1 MAELANM
8 PLRIQKIVQAHIGE
22 DEHVYLCVLGRSSLL
37 RPDYVFITS
46 RRVLVLDERYIGS
59 LAVSYANVRCNLLFT
74 EISGVQLVR
83 HLKHRFFRQA
93 KLEISVVRNVHWI
106 DNINFRA
113 AQCAYACITEQLS
126 EVRSHHDRNRVTS
139 ETR

>member
-1 MAELANM
+1 MVEFANL
-8 PLRIQKIVQAHIGE
+8 PPRIQKIVQAHICEGE
-22 DEHVYLCVLGRSSLL
+22 HIYLCVLGRSSLL

-59 LAVSYANVRCNLLFT
+59 LATSYANVRCELLLT
-74 EISGVQLVR
+74 DICGVKLVR
-83 HLKHRFFRQA
+83 DFKHRLLHQA

-113 AQCAYACITEQLS
+113 ARRAYACITERLR
-126 EVRSHHDRNRVTS
+126 E
-139 ETR
+139 